1 MWRETRKE
9 RGVERKKE
17 KTYEGEI
24 KKRGMGES
32 KRERETYINKR
43 NRTTSRE

>member
-17 KTYEGEI
+17 KKYEGEI
-24 KKRGMGES
+24 KKRGMGRARGKE
-32 KRERETYINKR
+32 KCI
-43 NRTTSRE
+43 